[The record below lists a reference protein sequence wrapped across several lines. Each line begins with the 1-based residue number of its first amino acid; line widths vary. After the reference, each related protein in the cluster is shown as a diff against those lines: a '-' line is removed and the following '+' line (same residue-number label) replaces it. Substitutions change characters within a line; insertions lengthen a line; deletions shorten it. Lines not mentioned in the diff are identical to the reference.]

1 MSIMRSA
8 SFEYAPHSIASV
20 KLLVSQTAPLAAF
33 CAGGLFIKLDRTMPL
48 DRTTGVATPL
58 SKSITVI
65 HTCAVHLMICSMMT
79 SAMLMFVIGRLS
91 EAEVLRWA
99 KHHCASPP
107 RHQPP
112 PCEAASECML
122 SARLSQLVA
131 YELRLHGR
139 NSCVASKRGFHPA

>member
-1 MSIMRSA
+1 MRSA

-99 KHHCASPP
+99 KHHCAPP
-107 RHQPP
+107 GAHQLP
-112 PCEAASECML
+112 PC
-122 SARLSQLVA
+122 
-131 YELRLHGR
+131 LRGR
-139 NSCVASKRGFHPA
+139 V

>member
-99 KHHCASPP
+99 KHHCERPGA
-107 RHQPP
+107 HQPCTP
-112 PCEAASECML
+112 PWA
-122 SARLSQLVA
+122 
-131 YELRLHGR
+131 LRGR
-139 NSCVASKRGFHPA
+139 V

>member
-99 KHHCASPP
+99 KHHCEPP
-107 RHQPP
+107 GTHRDDN
-112 PCEAASECML
+112 AA
-122 SARLSQLVA
+122 A
-131 YELRLHGR
+131 
-139 NSCVASKRGFHPA
+139 PAVVGKA